1 MEATKRTYKKHK
13 TEKKITVKHYFN
25 ETINEIDDDGDK
37 VVPVYVQV
45 TYQGKNTRFRS
56 RIKPLP
62 TRMMKFDVDMNLDSS
77 TFAEEKERD
86 SALIIYLVKAFSK
99 ENDYRIDNDYS
110 INDLAG
116 LYHNKLNDLSCFI
129 DMCLTAEINDIIR
142 ENDGTFRADYI
153 VKPLISIQYFK
164 PFCPNLK
171 FIQEKYSSNI
181 WFFDAYMN
189 QLRNGELVE
198 LGEHRTGIWPDTIIG
213 WLWNPTI
220 QDFKDNYLQKE
231 LLKYFRESQN
241 IKDMI
246 TDIQKLFD
254 EYEDDYPFQHF
265 PRIYKT

>member
-1 MEATKRTYKKHK
+1 MEATKRTYLKHK

-25 ETINEIDDDGDK
+25 ETINEFNSHGEK

-56 RIKPLP
+56 RIKPLS
-62 TRMMKFDVDMNLDSS
+62 TLIMKLNVDARLHSS

-116 LYHNKLNDLSCFI
+116 LYHNKLNDLSSFI
-129 DMCLTAEINDIIR
+129 DSRLTAEINEIIR
-142 ENDGTFRADYI
+142 ENDGKFRADDK
-153 VKPLISIQYFK
+153 VKPLISIQYFI

-171 FIQEKYSSNI
+171 SIQEKYSSNI
-181 WFFDAYMN
+181 WFFNVYMG

-198 LGEHRTGIWPDTIIG
+198 LGEHCTGIRPDTIIG

-220 QDFKDNYLQKE
+220 QDFKDNYVQKE

-241 IKDMI
+241 IKDVI

-254 EYEDDYPFQHF
+254 KYEDNYPFQHF
-265 PRIYKT
+265 P

>member
-1 MEATKRTYKKHK
+1 MEATKRTYQKHK

-25 ETINEIDDDGDK
+25 ETINEIDKDGEK

-62 TRMMKFDVDMNLDSS
+62 NLVTQSNVDVRLHSS

-99 ENDYRIDNDYS
+99 QNDNHNDNIYS

-116 LYHNKLNDLSCFI
+116 LYHNKLNDLSSLI
-129 DMCLTAEINDIIR
+129 DSCLTAEINEIIR
-142 ENDGTFRADYI
+142 ENDGKFTADYE
-153 VKPLISIQYFK
+153 VKPLISILYFK
-164 PFCPNLK
+164 PFYPNLK
-171 FIQEKYSSNI
+171 SIQEKYSSNI
-181 WFFDAYMN
+181 WFFDAYIN
-189 QLRNGELVE
+189 QCRNGELVE
-198 LGEHRTGIWPDTIIG
+198 LGEHSTGWWPDTIIG

-220 QDFKDNYLQKE
+220 QDFKDNYVQKE

-241 IKDMI
+241 IKDVI

-254 EYEDDYPFQHF
+254 KYEDNYPFQHF
-265 PRIYKT
+265 P